1 MPSIKGTASVSD
13 DRALQKL
20 LRSTKFPSNFSQQVD
35 YSKIHQPIIKK
46 WISDRITQLLGFED
60 DIVQSTAINLF
71 LPSSSAAAA
80 TSIGTA
86 STSDT
91 TTTSGTH
98 CSSVDPRKAQLDL
111 QGFLGEAEAAEF
123 SRELWTLLLEAQV
136 SPNGVP
142 RAILEQ
148 KKRELLR
155 QQQTRQAAGAVARV
169 AATPTVDVARMVQ
182 EATRRAEAV
191 RLALVKSHPS
201 SSITAAAATTTT
213 TSSSSGVAVQQ
224 HSRKQ
229 PINSAPPYPNSSMI
243 YPPQPKEEAV
253 RVEKFSSADKVH
265 NGRDYSTNANGTD
278 DDTTTVISS
287 RSRASRSSSRSNA
300 NNMDNNSNTEE
311 EERRRHRKK
320 RKKRERKES
329 RRSRRTRSVSPPAV
343 ATGTYKRAYRHE
355 DDDDNHYY
363 YEKKRSRRCS
373 TTSDDS
379 TNDKHGSGGNNDYKI
394 TEKRKK
400 SSSSHRRRH
409 HDRYSSKDRES
420 TSNRRRT

>member
-20 LRSTKFPSNFSQQVD
+20 LRCTKFPSNFNQKVD

-71 LPSSSAAAA
+71 LPSSSVAAA

-86 STSDT
+86 STSD
-91 TTTSGTH
+91 TSGTH

-148 KKRELLR
+148 KKRELLW
-155 QQQTRQAAGAVARV
+155 QQQTRQAAGAVAGV
-169 AATPTVDVARMVQ
+169 AAATATVDVARMVQ

-191 RLALVKSHPS
+191 RQALVKSHPS
-201 SSITAAAATTTT
+201 NSVTAAAAAPPPPP
-213 TSSSSGVAVQQ
+213 TSSSSSRVGTRQQ
-224 HSRKQ
+224 HSWKQ
-229 PINSAPPYPNSSMI
+229 PNSSVPPCYNSSMS

-253 RVEKFSSADKVH
+253 RVEKCSSADKVH

-287 RSRASRSSSRSNA
+287 RSRASRSSSRSNT
-300 NNMDNNSNTEE
+300 NNIDNSTEEE
-311 EERRRHRKK
+311 EERRRRRKK
-320 RKKRERKES
+320 RKKSERKES
-329 RRSRRTRSVSPPAV
+329 RRSRRTRSVSPPAI

-355 DDDDNHYY
+355 DDDDYYY
-363 YEKKRSRRCS
+363 YEKKRNRRYS
-373 TTSDDS
+373 TSDDS
-379 TNDKHGSGGNNDYKI
+379 TNGKHGSGGNNDYKI

-420 TSNRRRT
+420 TTNRRRS